1 MRTNFGGD
9 MENNKKYDIVVFG
22 ATGFTGD
29 LTAKYLAKRIKDEN
43 IRLGIA
49 GRDISKLDALKSA
62 LIQINSNC
70 KDVGILLADV
80 KDYASLLKMSQ
91 EARVII
97 TTVGPYL
104 KYGDSVVKACI
115 EGKADYLDLTGEGG
129 FVNHVMDTYDKKAKE
144 NKVKILNCCGF
155 DSIPADLGTY
165 YTVKQLPSNEP
176 IEVECFVS
184 FSSSNPSVFG
194 QFNSVSGG
202 TWHSAIGFMNLS
214 ELERQK
220 KSYTQI
226 AAVATNNR
234 LVHAIPTQFRLREE
248 TKTYGAP
255 LPFVD
260 IEVVLR
266 SAANMDIYGPNF
278 SYGHYAGIKST
289 PALIGGVLGMGVVFS
304 LAQFAPTR
312 NLLLSLRKPGDGPD
326 KEQRESNSF
335 RLSFIGKSKT
345 KTVKT
350 EVTGGDP
357 GYGDTSKMLGESALC
372 LIHDRAEIPEKFGVI
387 TPATAMAEKL
397 IPRLEKAGIQFRTV

>member
-1 MRTNFGGD
+1 
-9 MENNKKYDIVVFG
+9 MEKETKYDIVIFG

-29 LTAKYLAKRIKDEN
+29 LTAKYLATRMKEEPF
-43 IRLGIA
+43 RLGIA
-49 GRDISKLDALKSA
+49 GRDEVKLATLKKTLVA
-62 LIQINSNC
+62 INPDCNEVGLIR
-70 KDVGILLADV
+70 ADI
-80 KDYASLLKMSQ
+80 KDYASLLKMTK
-91 EARVII
+91 ETKLII

-104 KYGDSVVKACI
+104 KYGDPVVKACV
-115 EGKADYLDLTGEGG
+115 EGGADYLDLTGEGG
-129 FVNHVMDTYDKKAKE
+129 FVNHVTNFYDKKAKE

-165 YTVKQLPSNEP
+165 FTVKQLPSNEP

-184 FSSSNPSVFG
+184 FSSSNPSPLG

-202 TWHSAIGFMNLS
+202 TWHSAIGFMNLA

-220 KSYTQI
+220 SSYARI
-226 AAVATNNR
+226 AASATNDRSVNP
-234 LVHAIPTQFRLREE
+234 IPIQFRLREE

-266 SAANMDIYGPNF
+266 SAAGIEAYGPQF
-278 SYGHYAGIKST
+278 SYGHYAGINST
-289 PALIGGVLGMGVVFS
+289 PFLLGGVLGMGLVFS
-304 LAQFAPTR
+304 LAQFEPTR
-312 NLLLSLRKPGDGPD
+312 NLLLSLRQPGDGPD

-335 RLSFIGKSKT
+335 TLSFVGKSKT
-345 KTVKT
+345 KTVRT

-372 LIHDRAEIPEKFGVI
+372 LIHDRKELPEKYGVI
-387 TPATAMAEKL
+387 TPAIAMGDKL
-397 IPRLEKAGIQFRTV
+397 ISRLQKAGIRFRNV

>member
-1 MRTNFGGD
+1 MKT
-9 MENNKKYDIVVFG
+9 ETKYDIVIFG

-29 LTAKYLAKRIKDEN
+29 LTAKYLAKRMKEEPF
-43 IRLGIA
+43 RLGIA
-49 GRDISKLDALKSA
+49 GRDEIKLAALKKA
-62 LIQINSNC
+62 LVAINPGCSE
-70 KDVGILLADV
+70 VGLIRADV
-80 KDYASLLKMSQ
+80 NDYSSLLNMTRDTKL
-91 EARVII
+91 VI

-104 KYGDSVVKACI
+104 KYGDPVVKACV
-115 EGKADYLDLTGEGG
+115 EGNADYLDLTGEGG
-129 FVNHVMDTYDKKAKE
+129 FVNHVTNFYDKKAKE

-165 YTVKQLPSNEP
+165 YTVKQLPASEP

-184 FSSSNPSVFG
+184 FSSNNPSPLG

-202 TWHSAIGFMNLS
+202 TWHSAIGFMSLS
-214 ELERQK
+214 ELDRQK
-220 KSYTQI
+220 SSYIQI
-226 AAVATNNR
+226 AHSATNGR
-234 LVHAIPTQFRLREE
+234 LVQPIPTQVRLRED

-266 SAANMDIYGPNF
+266 SAADLDIYGPKF
-278 SYGHYAGIKST
+278 TYGHYAGINST
-289 PALIGGVLGMGVVFS
+289 ATLLGGVLGMGIVFS

-312 NLLLSLRKPGDGPD
+312 NLLLSLKQPGDGPD

-335 RLSFIGKSKT
+335 TLSFVGKSRT
-345 KTVKT
+345 KTVRT

-372 LIHDRAEIPEKFGVI
+372 LIHDSTDLPEKYGVI
-387 TPATAMAEKL
+387 TPAIAMGDKL
-397 IPRLEKAGIQFRTV
+397 IPRLQKAGIRFKTL

>member
-1 MRTNFGGD
+1 
-9 MENNKKYDIVVFG
+9 METNKKYDIVVFG

-29 LTAKYLAKRIKDEN
+29 LTAKYLAKQMKEEPFS
-43 IRLGIA
+43 LGIA
-49 GRDISKLDALKSA
+49 GRDITKLDALKNA
-62 LIQINSNC
+62 LITINPNC
-70 KDVGILLADV
+70 SEVGIINADV
-80 KDYASLLKMSQ
+80 NDYISLLKMTEQ
-91 EARVII
+91 TKLVI

-104 KYGDSVVKACI
+104 KYGDSVVKACV
-115 EGKADYLDLTGEGG
+115 EGNAHYLDLTGEGG
-129 FVNHVMDTYDKKAKE
+129 FVNHVMNTYDKKAKE

-165 YTVKQLPSNEP
+165 FTIKQLPSNEP

-184 FSSSNPSVFG
+184 FASNNPSPIG
-194 QFNSVSGG
+194 QFHSVSGG

-226 AAVATNNR
+226 AASATNRR
-234 LVHAIPTQFRLREE
+234 LVHPIPTQFRLREE

-266 SAANMDIYGPNF
+266 SAADLDVYGPNF
-278 SYGHYAGIKST
+278 SYGHYAGITST
-289 PALIGGVLGMGVVFS
+289 PALLGGVLGMGIVFS

-312 NLLLSLRKPGDGPD
+312 NLLLSLRKPGEGPD

-335 RLSFIGKSKT
+335 TLSFIGKSKS

-372 LIHDRAEIPEKFGVI
+372 LIHDTKDLPEKYGVI
-387 TPATAMAEKL
+387 TPTIAMGDKL
-397 IPRLEKAGIQFRTV
+397 IPRLEKAGIRFRIV

>member
-1 MRTNFGGD
+1 
-9 MENNKKYDIVVFG
+9 MEKETKYDIIIFG

-29 LTAKYLAKRIKDEN
+29 LTAKYLASRMKEEPF
-43 IRLGIA
+43 RLGIA
-49 GRDISKLDALKSA
+49 GRDEIKLAALKKA
-62 LIQINSNC
+62 LVTINPSC
-70 KDVGILLADV
+70 AEVGLVRADV
-80 KDYASLLKMSQ
+80 KDYASLLKMTR
-91 EARVII
+91 ETKLVI

-104 KYGDSVVKACI
+104 KYGDPVVKACV
-115 EGKADYLDLTGEGG
+115 EGGADYLDLTGEGG
-129 FVNHVMDTYDKKAKE
+129 FVNHVTNFYDKKAKE

-165 YTVKQLPSNEP
+165 FTVKQLPANEP

-184 FSSSNPSVFG
+184 FSSSNPSPLG

-214 ELERQK
+214 ELDRQK
-220 KSYTQI
+220 SSYARI
-226 AAVATNNR
+226 AASATNGR
-234 LVHAIPTQFRLREE
+234 LVQPIPTQFRLREE

-266 SAANMDIYGPNF
+266 SAADNEAYGPNF
-278 SYGHYAGIKST
+278 SYGHYAGINST
-289 PALIGGVLGMGVVFS
+289 PMLLGGVLGMGVVFS

-312 NLLLSLRKPGDGPD
+312 NLLLSLRQPGDGPD
-326 KEQRESNSF
+326 REQRESNSF
-335 RLSFIGKSKT
+335 TLSFVGKSRT
-345 KTVKT
+345 KTVRT

-372 LIHDRAEIPEKFGVI
+372 LIHDTKELPEKYGVI
-387 TPATAMAEKL
+387 TPAIAMGEKL
-397 IPRLEKAGIQFRTV
+397 IARLQKAGIRFRTI

>member
-1 MRTNFGGD
+1 
-9 MENNKKYDIVVFG
+9 MEKETKYDIIIFG
-22 ATGFTGD
+22 ATGFTGA
-29 LTAKYLAKRIKDEN
+29 LTAKYLAKKMKEEPFQ
-43 IRLGIA
+43 LGIA
-49 GRDISKLDALKSA
+49 GRDEAKLNKLKRELISINPNCGEVG
-62 LIQINSNC
+62 LIN
-70 KDVGILLADV
+70 ADV
-80 KDYASLLKMSQ
+80 KDYTSLLKMAQ
-91 EARVII
+91 DTKVVI

-104 KYGDSVVKACI
+104 KYGDPVVKACV
-115 EGKADYLDLTGEGG
+115 EGGADYLDLTGEGG
-129 FVNHVMDTYDKKAKE
+129 FVNHVMNLYDRKARE

-165 YTVKQLPSNEP
+165 FTVKQLPSNEP

-184 FSSSNPSVFG
+184 FSSNNPSPLG

-214 ELERQK
+214 ELDRQK
-220 KSYTQI
+220 QSYTRI
-226 AAVATNNR
+226 AASATNGR
-234 LVHAIPTQFRLREE
+234 LVQPIPIQFRLREE

-266 SAANMDIYGPNF
+266 SAANLDLYGPNF
-278 SYGHYAGIKST
+278 SYGHYAGINST
-289 PALIGGVLGMGVVFS
+289 PLLIGGVLGMGIVFS

-312 NLLLSLRKPGDGPD
+312 NLLLNLRKPGDGPD

-335 RLSFIGKSKT
+335 TLSFIGKSNS
-345 KTVKT
+345 KTVRT

-372 LIHDRAEIPEKFGVI
+372 LIHDKKELPEKFGVI
-387 TPATAMAEKL
+387 TPAIAMGDKL
-397 IPRLEKAGIQFRTV
+397 IPRLQKAGIGFRNI

>member
-1 MRTNFGGD
+1 MGKNT
-9 MENNKKYDIVVFG
+9 KYDIVVFG

-29 LTAKYLAKRIKDEN
+29 LTAKYLAKRMNEEPF
-43 IRLGIA
+43 RLGIA
-49 GRDISKLDALKSA
+49 GRDENKLNSLKKE
-62 LIQINSNC
+62 LVEINSEC
-70 KDVGILLADV
+70 SKVGIIPADI
-80 KDYASLLKMSQ
+80 KDYDSLLKM
-91 EARVII
+91 ALDTNVVI

-104 KYGDSVVKACI
+104 KYGDPVVKACI
-115 EGKADYLDLTGEGG
+115 EGGADYLDLTGEGG
-129 FVNHVMDTYDKKAKE
+129 FVNRVTDIYNKKAKE
-144 NKVKILNCCGF
+144 NKVKVLNCCGF

-184 FSSSNPSVFG
+184 FSSSNPSPFG

-214 ELERQK
+214 ELDRQN
-220 KSYTQI
+220 KSYSQI
-226 AAVATNNR
+226 AATATNSR
-234 LVHAIPTQFRLREE
+234 LVQPIPTQFRLREE
-248 TKTYGAP
+248 SKTYGAP

-266 SAANMDIYGPNF
+266 SAADLEVYGPNF

-289 PALIGGVLGMGVVFS
+289 PALLGGVLGMGIVFS
-304 LAQFAPTR
+304 LAQFEPTR
-312 NLLLSLRKPGDGPD
+312 NLLLNFRKPGEGPD

-335 RLSFIGKSKT
+335 KLSFIGKSKT
-345 KTVKT
+345 KTVQT

-372 LIHDRAEIPEKFGVI
+372 LIHDRKELPEKYGVI
-387 TPATAMAEKL
+387 TPAITMGDKL
-397 IPRLEKAGIQFRTV
+397 IPRLEKAGIRFRTV